1 MGSRLKLLFVLF
13 LCILSSCIPHKKT
26 LYFQDNQST
35 ADSTSSSSSD
45 ISYKIQSGDL
55 LYIVITSLN
64 KEITEFYNISESMAS
79 NPYLTFYLV
88 DDSGKVNIPILGKFD
103 LKGLTL
109 KEAENKIM
117 EKVKLSVNNATII
130 VKLGSFKI
138 TVLGEVSKPGIQTL
152 EGEKGT
158 IFEVLALSGDILG
171 TGDRKHV
178 KVIREQ
184 ISGKKEMISLD
195 LTDKNI
201 VNSKQIYLRP
211 NDVIYVEPLKAKAV
225 RENVSAFARITGVA
239 GIILVII
246 RIVNFLN

>member
-1 MGSRLKLLFVLF
+1 
-13 LCILSSCIPHKKT
+13 
-26 LYFQDNQST
+26 
-35 ADSTSSSSSD
+35 
-45 ISYKIQSGDL
+45 
-55 LYIVITSLN
+55 
-64 KEITEFYNISESMAS
+64 MAS